1 MEEKYHHEA
10 SNHSIYSILFE
21 TSFCHDSSS
30 ESSPIMPDTFREHLT
45 KILEHSF
52 IQNLQTIQISW
63 SMLVLIF
70 FSSPHSFSIG
80 FRSGNLFSVA
90 LFYVCLWI
98 IVLLEDPTLAH
109 SMISS
114 MHGQFLIVYLL
125 VFDRIHDATYL
136 NKISRI
142 LAEKWGHSIEDAAV
156 YFIVHTGYLCAPKP
170 YWVLAVKNFFCF
182 IWL

>member
-45 KILEHSF
+45 KDPRAFLHPES
-52 IQNLQTIQISW
+52 LQTIQISW

-80 FRSGNLFSVA
+80 FRSKGTCSQWPF
-90 LFYVCLWI
+90 FMFVCGSLSCWKI
-98 IVLLEDPTLAH
+98 QPWPITWFLVC
-109 SMISS
+109 
-114 MHGQFLIVYLL
+114 QFLIVYLL
-125 VFDRIHDATYL
+125 VFYRIHNATYL

-142 LAEKWGHSIEDAAV
+142 SGRKMGPQHWRCSSIF
-156 YFIVHTGYLCAPKP
+156 YCTYG
-170 YWVLAVKNFFCF
+170 VLVCKTILSVSC
-182 IWL
+182 

>member
-45 KILEHSF
+45 KDPRAFLHPES
-52 IQNLQTIQISW
+52 LQTIQISW

-70 FSSPHSFSIG
+70 FSSPHSFSLG
-80 FRSGNLFSVA
+80 FRSGNLFPVA

-109 SMISS
+109 YMISS

-125 VFDRIHDATYL
+125 VFYGIHNATYL

-142 LAEKWGHSIEDAAV
+142 SGRKMGPQH
-156 YFIVHTGYLCAPKP
+156 
-170 YWVLAVKNFFCF
+170 
-182 IWL
+182 